1 MRALLAMPTHRL
13 QHCGAQHAGHDMLQP
28 SLWTTSY
35 IPRHVQTC
43 LVQAVPLAMDA
54 VTAVFF
60 FVFIDVGLHRSYNS
74 TTTEQLSLLVY

>member
-60 FVFIDVGLHRSYNS
+60 LCLSMWVC
-74 TTTEQLSLLVY
+74 TEVITVPQQSNLVY

>member
-60 FVFIDVGLHRSYNS
+60 FLCLSMWVC
-74 TTTEQLSLLVY
+74 TEVMTVPQQSNLVY